1 MTTKKKIRNQI
12 MTKKL
17 DIGIKLTQPEIAA
30 EMHDW
35 ANRNDIVALIW
46 TPEDVQQLL
55 ATSLL
60 DNSTVTIEQAQ
71 KILLA
76 AEQDIHDSLW
86 LSATRYFELAK
97 KELSND

>member
-1 MTTKKKIRNQI
+1 

-30 EMHDW
+30 EMHEW

-46 TPEDVQQLL
+46 TPEDVQQI
-55 ATSLL
+55 L
-60 DNSTVTIEQAQ
+60 DDATVTFEQAQ
-71 KILLA
+71 KILLD
-76 AEQDIHDSLW
+76 AEEEIHEFLW
-86 LSATRYFELAK
+86 LSAKRYFENAR

>member
-1 MTTKKKIRNQI
+1 

-17 DIGIKLTQPEIAA
+17 DVGITLTKPEIAA

-46 TPEDVQQLL
+46 TPEDVQQIL
-55 ATSLL
+55 ATSLS
-60 DNSTVTIEQAQ
+60 DNSAVTIEQAQ

-76 AEQDIHDSLW
+76 AEQDIHEFLW
-86 LSATRYFELAK
+86 LSAKRYFENAK
-97 KELSND
+97 KELVND

>member
-1 MTTKKKIRNQI
+1 

-35 ANRNDIVALIW
+35 ANKNDIVALIW
-46 TPEDVQQLL
+46 TPEDVQQIL
-55 ATSLL
+55 AHCSVCV
-60 DNSTVTIEQAQ
+60 SAVTIEEAQ

-76 AEQDIHDSLW
+76 AEEEIHEYLW
-86 LSATRYFELAK
+86 LAAKRYFENAK
-97 KELSND
+97 KELGND

>member
-1 MTTKKKIRNQI
+1 

-46 TPEDVQQLL
+46 TPEDVQQI
-55 ATSLL
+55 L
-60 DNSTVTIEQAQ
+60 DDATVTVEQAQ
-71 KILLA
+71 KILLD
-76 AEQDIHDSLW
+76 AEEEIHEFLW
-86 LSATRYFELAK
+86 LSAKRYFQNAK
-97 KELSND
+97 KELNND